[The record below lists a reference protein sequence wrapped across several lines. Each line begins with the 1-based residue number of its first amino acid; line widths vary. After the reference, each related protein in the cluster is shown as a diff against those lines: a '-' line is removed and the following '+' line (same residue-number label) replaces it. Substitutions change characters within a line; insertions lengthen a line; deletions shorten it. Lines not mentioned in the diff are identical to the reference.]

1 MSNATAHI
9 KPAFIQ
15 KIERSVNESLDRIR
29 SHPFIL
35 NGHAKNLT
43 REQAI
48 RWVKCAG
55 RESRSFPHII
65 ENMIKRTDNQS
76 VIQILQENLDDEYG
90 QGNPDHAHF
99 MHYLHLLD
107 EIGVSRK
114 EFEEYEEKAGIN
126 LALSLAYN
134 ISMQDSQG
142 ISLGYML
149 VNEGMTCITYSSMK
163 DAFSPYY
170 PDIKT
175 PFFDIH
181 IEVDEHHVAELY
193 KAAHHLGEKHLDDI
207 LFGVSIGERGMAVL
221 LDEALG
227 IYDHCKDIPE
237 YSTDM

>member
-1 MSNATAHI
+1 MTTATSTL

-15 KIERSVNESLDRIR
+15 TIENAVNESLDRIR
-29 SHPFIL
+29 AHPFIL
-35 NGHAKNLT
+35 GGYNKNLT
-43 REQAI
+43 QDQAV

-65 ENMIKRTDNQS
+65 ENMITRTDNRS

-90 QGNPDHAHF
+90 HGNPNHAHF

-114 EFEEYEEKAGIN
+114 EFEEYEEKAGVK

-142 ISLGYML
+142 VSLGYMQ

-163 DAFSPYY
+163 DAFSTYY
-170 PDIKT
+170 PNIKT

-227 IYDHCKDIPE
+227 IYDPCKVIPK
-237 YSTDM
+237 YSTEM

>member
-1 MSNATAHI
+1 MITATSSL
-9 KPAFIQ
+9 KPAFMQI
-15 KIERSVNESLDRIR
+15 IENTVNESLDRIR
-29 SHPFIL
+29 AHPFIL
-35 NGHAKNLT
+35 DGYNKKLSKD
-43 REQAI
+43 QAV

-65 ENMIKRTDNQS
+65 ENMITRTDSHS
-76 VIQILQENLDDEYG
+76 VVQILQENLNDEYG
-90 QGNPDHAHF
+90 HGNPDHAHF

-107 EIGVSRK
+107 EIGISRQ
-114 EFEEYEEKAGIN
+114 EFEEYEERVGIK

-134 ISMQDSQG
+134 ISMQNSEG

-163 DAFSPYY
+163 DAFSSYY

-193 KAAHHLGEKHLDDI
+193 KAAHYLGEKNLEDI
-207 LFGVSIGERGMAVL
+207 LFGVSIGERGMAAL

-227 IYDHCKDIPE
+227 IYDHCKVIPK
-237 YSTDM
+237 YSTNI